1 METIKGFEI
10 SIHEKSKRIINIQI
24 EDEIL
29 EKLIFPFNKF
39 NITALNINHLPGLR
53 WLRA

>member
-1 METIKGFEI
+1 MEDIPGLTIIKNP
-10 SIHEKSKRIINIQI
+10 SSKRIINIKI

-39 NITALNINHLPGLR
+39 NITALEYKQIG
-53 WLRA
+53 RAHV